1 MGSAFVRFQK
11 KLLVAVLVL
20 LAGSVAAR
28 ADDALL
34 EILRHNKLITDDQY
48 QALRKGRAEKEK
60 AAIDRPLPAQDQ
72 DLLDVLL
79 ANGLISQAQFADL
92 RVKVGAAKKI
102 EQEAKPSLTEGFK
115 VKSQDKS
122 FQAQIGAYFQMDTA
136 LYHDDL
142 TDFSSGNE
150 LRRGRISVAGTVFSD
165 WDYKFEADFAGTTQ
179 G

>member
-1 MGSAFVRFQK
+1 MGTAFVQFQK

-102 EQEAKPSLTEGFK
+102 EQEAKVSL
-115 VKSQDKS
+115 
-122 FQAQIGAYFQMDTA
+122 
-136 LYHDDL
+136 
-142 TDFSSGNE
+142 
-150 LRRGRISVAGTVFSD
+150 
-165 WDYKFEADFAGTTQ
+165 
-179 G
+179 